1 MKIIIPGR
9 QGDVLLIKA
18 EQMPN
23 GAIRQ
28 GNSSNERIVLAYGEE
43 TGHAHAI
50 YDAGAELFAAN
61 DERYLMI
68 TDPVDLKHE
77 THGPIHLD
85 AGIYK
90 VIDQYEYTPKEIR
103 RVID

>member
-1 MKIIIPGR
+1 MTMSMMR

-18 EQMPN
+18 KKMPK
-23 GAIRQ
+23 GAVKQ
-28 GNSSNERIVLAYGEE
+28 GDSSKKRVVLAYGEA

-50 YDAGAELFAAN
+50 YDAGAELLAAN
-61 DERYLMI
+61 DERYLKI
-68 TDPVDLKHE
+68 TDPVDLRHE
-77 THGPIHLD
+77 EHDPVHLD

-90 VIDQYEYTPKEIR
+90 VVDQYEYTPKEIR